1 MKRKS
6 LNVGQFADWE
16 VGEDYECVKLL
27 GQGSYGAVCSAIH
40 KPSGKKVAIKK
51 MDGVFEDEVDCK
63 RILREVNL
71 LRKLNHPYV
80 VNIIDVLEPKNPDTF
95 DSLYVV
101 LELAES
107 DLKKVIKSAI
117 HLQIKHIQTVVYNL
131 LCAVKYLHSANV
143 LHRDLKPANVL
154 VNEDC
159 SVKICDFG
167 LARSI
172 SGVESASCILSDRRM
187 TNDGETKASESGDDA
202 VLLGAEAAKIHHKD
216 DISKDINENTKAM
229 GNLKINDDKATEGD
243 KRKDLTKRLIKTK
256 DQRKNMKRELTGH
269 VVTRWYRAPEL
280 ILLEKDYGAAIDMWS
295 VGCIFAELLGMMKE
309 SAPTYLDRK
318 PLFPGK
324 SCFPLSPDKHVK
336 EERKGFPFSKN
347 DQLAVIFEVIGTPEE
362 DDKSF
367 VTDQKASE
375 YLEAFPKRPKT
386 DLNKLYPGAGEEA
399 LDLLS
404 KILVF
409 NPYFRIS
416 VEEALAHPF
425 FKKCRKAEKEIN
437 ADKEIEIEF
446 EKEHLDKKKLR
457 QLFIFEITQFKAR
470 KTPSK

>member
-457 QLFIFEITQFKAR
+457 QLFISEITQFKAR